1 MIFFANF
8 SKSDLFSAHLHH
20 SGESSCD
27 YYKMADHEF
36 ISKYCYGNMAD
47 YAINNQ
53 TGEFLMEDGEPI
65 KIKLNYMKMFSYV
78 LLCFAGFG
86 GVPKEVSEEFDQFC
100 WALCSFFEGCNL
112 IRLLS

>member
-1 MIFFANF
+1 
-8 SKSDLFSAHLHH
+8 
-20 SGESSCD
+20 
-27 YYKMADHEF
+27 MADHEF

-78 LLCFAGFG
+78 LLCFAGIG
-86 GVPKEVSEEFDQFC
+86 GVPKERSDHFLGLIVEFFKV
-100 WALCSFFEGCNL
+100 L
-112 IRLLS
+112 

>member
-1 MIFFANF
+1 
-8 SKSDLFSAHLHH
+8 
-20 SGESSCD
+20 
-27 YYKMADHEF
+27 
-36 ISKYCYGNMAD
+36 MAD

-86 GVPKEVSEEFDQFC
+86 GVPKEVSEEFDQLC